1 MACQANSEQ
10 GLTPLEAQ
18 GKPGW
23 GQGALST
30 DCRAAGARTNYV
42 IARLSWPSRSLFWI

>member
-23 GQGALST
+23 GHGHFLLTAELLEPEP
-30 DCRAAGARTNYV
+30 
-42 IARLSWPSRSLFWI
+42 IM